1 MLIGFI
7 GYRYLLIFLHTNLYK
22 ALLEEV
28 EFFRRNQVTDAEIMR
43 SNSFLRGR
51 LLLLQV
57 FHVLLVVLLQ
67 GCSNNMFQD
76 LLLVQGQL
84 LVLLVQLLLLQHE
97 EVVGVGEQ
105 AGGRGVVQQG
115 VGGWEDV
122 WELGWAF
129 WGRSL

>member
-1 MLIGFI
+1 
-7 GYRYLLIFLHTNLYK
+7 
-22 ALLEEV
+22 
-28 EFFRRNQVTDAEIMR
+28 MR

-67 GCSNNMFQD
+67 GCCNNIFQD

-115 VGGWEDV
+115 WEAGRTCGS
-122 WELGWAF
+122 WG
-129 WGRSL
+129 GRSGGEVCEIAGMQEN